1 MKVSLVIPT
10 YNGGSLFEQCLES
23 LANQNLNFSQKL
35 IYDSSSTDSTVDK
48 AKEYGFDVTVIE
60 QSEFDHGG
68 TRSRALESVDADIVV
83 FMTQDAILAN
93 EYAISE
99 LVNAFQDSQV
109 DAVYGRQ
116 IPHDDA
122 NLLAT
127 YARVSSYGTEDY
139 RVGLTDDF
147 PKGFRK
153 AFMSNSFSAYRV
165 SKLKALG
172 GFPSKLI
179 LGEDS
184 FVAAKI
190 LLNDRKVAYKSSAV
204 AKHSHNYKIADEFKR
219 YFDIG
224 VFHKTQYWMLE
235 SLGQVEGE
243 GIKFAVGQ
251 IAFMYREKAYFGVVK
266 SLLMSASKFIGYKLG
281 KNYNH
286 LPTYIN
292 IKLSMHKGYFKNN
305 KKVGS

>member
-10 YNGGSLFEQCLES
+10 YNGGSLFEKCLKS
-23 LANQNLNFSQKL
+23 ISNQNFTFSQKL
-35 IYDSSSTDSTVDK
+35 IYDSSSTDNTVDK
-48 AKEYGFDVTVIE
+48 GKQNGFDVTVID
-60 QSEFDHGG
+60 QSDFDHGG
-68 TRSRALESVDADIVV
+68 TRSKALESVDAEIVV

-99 LVNAFQDSQV
+99 LVNAFQDDLV

-127 YARVSSYGTEDY
+127 HARISSYGAEDY
-139 RVGLTDDF
+139 TVSITDDF

-165 SKLKALG
+165 SKLRALG

-184 FVAAKI
+184 YVAAKV
-190 LLNDRKVAYKSSAV
+190 LLNDRKVAYKASAV
-204 AKHSHNYKIADEFKR
+204 AKHSHNYTIAEEFKR

-224 VFHKTQYWMLE
+224 VFHKTQSWMLE

-243 GIKFAVGQ
+243 GVKFAFGQ
-251 IAFMYREKAYFGVVK
+251 ISFMYREKAYFGMVR
-266 SLLMSASKFIGYKLG
+266 SFLMSASKFIGYKLG
-281 KNYNH
+281 KNHDH
-286 LPTYIN
+286 LPTKIN
-292 IKLSMHKGYFKNN
+292 MNLSMHKGYFKNN
-305 KKVGS
+305 KKEGA

>member
-10 YNGGSLFEQCLES
+10 YNGGSLFEKCLKS
-23 LANQNLNFSQKL
+23 IANQDLTFAQKL

-48 AKEYGFDVTVIE
+48 GRQHGFDVTVIE

-99 LVNAFQDSQV
+99 LVNTFQDNLV

-127 YARVSSYGTEDY
+127 HARISSYGTEDY
-139 RVGLTDDF
+139 SVSIKDDF
-147 PKGFRK
+147 PGGFRK

-165 SKLKALG
+165 SKLRALG

-184 FVAAKI
+184 YVAAKI
-190 LLNDRKVAYKSSAV
+190 LLNDRKVAYKSSAI
-204 AKHSHNYKIADEFKR
+204 AKHSHNYTITDEFKR

-224 VFHKTQYWMLE
+224 VFHKTQSWMLE
-235 SLGQVEGE
+235 ALGKVEGE
-243 GIKFAVGQ
+243 GVKFALGQ
-251 IAFMYREKAYFGVVK
+251 ITFMYREKAYFGVIR
-266 SLLMSASKFIGYKLG
+266 SLLMSAAKFIGYKLG

-286 LPTYIN
+286 FSTKIN

-305 KKVGS
+305 KKVGP